1 MIMNN
6 LQKLLTKVFR
16 SVCSEIDGNSEHI
29 SEDVSTKE
37 IIDLCEEYNFT
48 DLKEKLVKY
57 EEAYEEG
64 DYDKIDEIDESFGKL
79 YPWDED

>member
-1 MIMNN
+1 MNN

-16 SVCSEIDGNSEHI
+16 CICSEIDGNTEHI

>member
-1 MIMNN
+1 MNN

-16 SVCSEIDGNSEHI
+16 CVCSEIDGNTEHI

-64 DYDKIDEIDESFGKL
+64 DFDKIDEIDESFGKL

>member
-1 MIMNN
+1 MNN

-16 SVCSEIDGNSEHI
+16 CICSEIDGNTEHI

-64 DYDKIDEIDESFGKL
+64 DFDKIDEIDESFGKL